1 MTVDYGNYSIFLSMG
16 NARFISSTVV
26 RTKAPVGV
34 GAMVWVAGFS
44 GGVIAANKKT
54 MAIIKAVSSAI
65 PRIIFHVMFLSSLSL
80 GRQQHQL
87 LHATTPRATADVA
100 IAASPPT
107 AASACDYYLLLL
119 LLLLRRRRHYCYYDD
134 YCYC

>member
-16 NARFISSTVV
+16 NARLISSTVV

-65 PRIIFHVMFLSSLSL
+65 PRIIFHVM
-80 GRQQHQL
+80 
-87 LHATTPRATADVA
+87 HATTPRATADVA

-119 LLLLRRRRHYCYYDD
+119 LATTTTTTTTTLLLLRRLLLMLVHTGTGM
-134 YCYC
+134 